1 MSDFEQLISCTGFEI
16 GDIALNEKFGS
27 FGYSVCTIADK
38 LNQIVE
44 MEIKQGRILVVDDD
58 GDVLQAARLFLK
70 QHVALVETEKD
81 PKSLPTLLRNQSYD
95 LILLDMNFTED
106 VSSGEEGF
114 FWLEKIKEIDP
125 SIAVILITA
134 YGDIDKAVKAVK
146 GGATDF
152 VLKPWQ
158 NEKLLATV
166 SSALKLTDSRRQIV
180 ALQDQQKQLSND
192 IDHHYR
198 EIIGRSSSMMEV
210 FQTIEKVAATDAN
223 VLILGENG
231 TGKELIAR
239 AIHRRSNRRENV
251 FINVDMGSISE
262 NLFESE
268 LFGYVKGAF
277 TDAKEDR
284 AGRFEI
290 ANKGTLF
297 LDELGNIP
305 LALQSKLLT
314 VLQSRKVTRV
324 GSVTSKP
331 IDIRLVSATNQ
342 SLDEMVSSGEFRQDL
357 LFRINT
363 IEIHLPPLRE
373 RISDIPLLVDHF
385 VKLYSKKYHK
395 ELKSIADDT
404 LNKLAEYHWP
414 GNVRELQHAVE
425 RAVILSD
432 NGQLEPS
439 DFMLIKQDDTG
450 EQMHIEDYNLEEV
463 EKMVLRKALK
473 KHTGNISKAA
483 EELGLTRASLYR
495 RLEKYG
501 L

>member
-1 MSDFEQLISCTGFEI
+1 
-16 GDIALNEKFGS
+16 
-27 FGYSVCTIADK
+27 
-38 LNQIVE
+38 
-44 MEIKQGRILVVDDD
+44 MEVKKGRVLVVDDD

-70 QHVALVETEKD
+70 QHVAVVETEKD
-81 PKSLPTLLRNQSYD
+81 PRSLPTLLKNTGFD
-95 LILLDMNFTED
+95 LILLDMNFEGD

-114 FWLEKIKEIDP
+114 YWLNKILEIDP

-134 YGDIDKAVKAVK
+134 YGDVDKAVRAVK
-146 GGATDF
+146 NGATDF

-166 SSALKLTDSRRQIV
+166 SSALKLTDSRRQV
-180 ALQDQQKQLSND
+180 AALKQQQKQLSSD

-198 EIIGRSSSMMEV
+198 DIIGRSPSMMDV

-231 TGKELIAR
+231 TGKEMIAR
-239 AIHRRSNRRENV
+239 ALHRRSQRRENV
-251 FINVDMGSISE
+251 FINVDMGAISE

-284 AGRFEI
+284 AGRFEV
-290 ANKGTLF
+290 ANRGTLF
-297 LDELGNIP
+297 LDEIGNLP
-305 LALQSKLLT
+305 LTLQSKLLT

-324 GSVTSKP
+324 GSVTPVSV
-331 IDIRLVSATNQ
+331 DIRLVCATNQ
-342 SLDEMVSSGEFRQDL
+342 SLKEMVGSGGFRQDL

-373 RISDIPLLVDHF
+373 RKEDIELLVGHF
-385 VKLYSKKYHK
+385 MRMYSSKYKKEQK
-395 ELKSIADDT
+395 SMEPGTLEKLKS
-404 LNKLAEYHWP
+404 YSWP

-425 RAVILSD
+425 RAVIMAESNVLK
-432 NGQLEPS
+432 PR
-439 DFMLIKQDDTG
+439 DFLLIKDQG
-450 EQMHIEDYNLEEV
+450 SSEQVMVEDYNLEEV

-473 KHTGNISKAA
+473 KHNGNISKAA

-495 RLEKYG
+495 RLDKYG